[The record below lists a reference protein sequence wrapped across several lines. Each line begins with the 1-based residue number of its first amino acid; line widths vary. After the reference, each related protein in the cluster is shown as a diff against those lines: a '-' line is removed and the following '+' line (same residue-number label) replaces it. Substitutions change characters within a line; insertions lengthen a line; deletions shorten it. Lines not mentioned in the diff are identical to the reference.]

1 MCHECLNND
10 ICPSSSKG
18 RKSPNKKSPKKV
30 KEEIKTEKIDS
41 EFETEDF
48 TETHVADMIL
58 DSKGKNLKMQKMSN
72 ENNSDEDNFD
82 HATHSDQRLLRNA
95 NPATVS
101 VTEKKS
107 NKKSPRKVKEEIKI
121 DEDES
126 VDTSIKSVKG
136 KQTKTV
142 NSKVKNDEYVIEK
155 LDIDKKTIVE
165 NDEEV
170 KIGAKRKSPR
180 IANKETSKDNKK
192 KS

>member
-126 VDTSIKSVKG
+126 VDTSIKPVKG